1 MERKNIEISVI
12 VPVYNSVR
20 YMRQCLDSI
29 VNQTF
34 KDIEII
40 CVNDGSTDSSLEILQ
55 EYASKDDRFV
65 IINQE
70 NGGAGKARNTG
81 LAAARGKYLSF
92 LDSDDFFEST
102 MLEKAH
108 EKIERDNSDFV
119 VYNSDQYITD
129 KDEYIGIIYCI
140 RPTAIPPY
148 SPFSYRQ
155 LTENVF
161 KAFVGWAWD
170 KLYRRSFVLEHEL
183 YFQEQRTTNDMLFVF
198 SALIVAKKISVVNEI
213 LAHQRKDAKGSLS
226 KTREKS
232 WFCFYDALMALKD
245 RIDKEGLTWELERD
259 FINYSVHFSLWHY
272 NTLAK
277 KTQPLLKEKL
287 AGEWQE
293 NLGIK
298 GKPEEYFYNRQEYR
312 EFLEIIK

>member
-12 VPVYNSVR
+12 VPVYNSEK
-20 YMRQCLDSI
+20 YLKQCLDSI
-29 VNQTF
+29 VGQTF

-40 CVNDGSTDSSLEILQ
+40 CVNDGSTDSSSQILS

-81 LAAARGKYLSF
+81 LDASRGKYLSF
-92 LDSDDFFEST
+92 LDSDDFFENT
-102 MLEKAH
+102 MLEKAYK
-108 EKIERDNSDFV
+108 KIEQDNSDFV

-129 KDEYIGIIYCI
+129 KDDYINLICCI

-170 KLYRRSFVLEHEL
+170 KLYRKSFVQEHKL

-198 SALIVAKKISVVNEI
+198 SALIVAKKISVVDEI
-213 LAHQRKDAKGSLS
+213 LAHQRRDADGSLS

-232 WFCFYDALMALKD
+232 WFCFFDALMALKD
-245 RIDKEGLTWELERD
+245 RIEKEGLTWELERD
-259 FINYSVHFSLWHY
+259 FVNYAVHFSLWNY

-277 KTQPLLKEKL
+277 QTRPLLKEKL

-293 NLGIK
+293 ALGIK
-298 GKPEEYFYNRQEYR
+298 GKPEEYFYNKQEYHD
-312 EFLEIIK
+312 FLDAVK